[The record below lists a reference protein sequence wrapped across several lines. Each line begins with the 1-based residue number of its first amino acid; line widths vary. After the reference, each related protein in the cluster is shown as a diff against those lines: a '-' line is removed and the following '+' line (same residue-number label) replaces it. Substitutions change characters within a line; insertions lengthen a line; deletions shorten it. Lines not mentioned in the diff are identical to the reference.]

1 MKQALLLFIIPILFI
16 SGSFAQQIPNGSY
29 ETWTGGEPDNW
40 NTTNMNFLGT
50 NFVTV
55 TKDLSNPQQGTASA
69 QLTVV
74 TKSVLFNP
82 VTVQGVLTL
91 GVLDINLITQT
102 ASVTGGYPFT
112 GMPQK
117 LAGYFK
123 YQPVNNDAC
132 VVGMGLF
139 KRINGVQDT
148 IAFGAV
154 TLSGTFNDWSYFEVP
169 IEYDQWIE
177 PDTMNILILN
187 SIPQDGI
194 DHTGTKMWVDN
205 LSFVYGTVG
214 IEGVTFAKDIS
225 IYAERNSSQ
234 LILSSTFEK
243 QENLT
248 ISLFTMGGIETKSWK
263 RTMQQSTERLDV
275 SAIPPGTYIIR
286 ITSGCRLVD
295 TRKITILN

>member
-16 SGSFAQQIPNGSY
+16 SGSFAQQIPNGSF
-29 ETWTGGEPDNW
+29 ETCTGGEPDTW

-91 GVLDINLITQT
+91 GILDINLITQT
-102 ASVTGGYPFT
+102 ASVTGGYSFT

-123 YQPVNNDAC
+123 YQPVNNDVC

-139 KRINGVQDT
+139 KRNNGVQDT
-148 IAFGAV
+148 IAFGV
-154 TLSGTFNDWSYFEVP
+154 INLSGTFNDWSYFEVP
-169 IEYDQWIE
+169 IEYQQWIE

-243 QENLT
+243 QEKLA
-248 ISLFTMGGIETKSWK
+248 ISLYTMGGIETRSWK

-275 SAIPPGTYIIR
+275 SALPPGTYIIR
-286 ITSGCRLVD
+286 ITSGSRLLD
-295 TRKITILN
+295 TRKITILK

>member
-16 SGSFAQQIPNGSY
+16 SGSFAQQIPNGSF
-29 ETWTGGEPDNW
+29 ETWTGGEPDTW

-91 GVLDINLITQT
+91 GILDINLITQT
-102 ASVTGGYPFT
+102 ASVTGGYSFT

-123 YQPVNNDAC
+123 YQPVNNDVC

-139 KRINGVQDT
+139 KRNNGVQDT
-148 IAFGAV
+148 IAFGV
-154 TLSGTFNDWSYFEVP
+154 INLSGTFNDWSYFEVP
-169 IEYDQWIE
+169 IEYQQWIE

-243 QENLT
+243 QEKLA
-248 ISLFTMGGIETKSWK
+248 ISLYTMGGIETRSWK

-275 SAIPPGTYIIR
+275 SALPPGTYIIR
-286 ITSGCRLVD
+286 ITSGSRLLD
-295 TRKITILN
+295 TRKITILK